1 MPGKIQTGRSAREKK
16 PWKSNLPETL
26 QLMDHGMITTDC
38 PTAVEVESV
47 DIWSVKDLADTE
59 YEVTYCVKQRISE
72 GEQTT
77 EQSNVYQTVV
87 HRDENG
93 KMLVVKNPTAYALP
107 GKIFL

>member
-1 MPGKIQTGRSAREKK
+1 
-16 PWKSNLPETL
+16 
-26 QLMDHGMITTDC
+26 MITTDC

-47 DIWSVKDLADTE
+47 DIWSVKDLTDTE

-72 GEQTT
+72 GEQATN
-77 EQSNVYQTVV
+77 QSNVYQMAV

-107 GKIFL
+107 G